1 MKLKMLAIAVAAM
14 TLVGS
19 AHADLSPSGSANG
32 SLVLTAINITNN
44 NWYMRDLGFF
54 INTFLPSNIT
64 TASGDGGVTGDKT
77 PATGLTLNGSNT
89 TNFADASFATWLAGE
104 GIANVRWQVTSND
117 STGISATDRRRLI
130 VSSANPNET
139 FLNSNVT
146 SFVNPANAG
155 NLGGFFSQANP
166 GATALS
172 NTGTGYAANGLQGWG
187 FGADSLAT
195 VGQGVDLFY
204 AFRSSTTGGNE
215 ANAATFQKYFNATG
229 NAVVTLAANGDFSYV
244 LPGAPVGE
252 VPLPASVWLM
262 GAGLA
267 AVGGFIRRRKVA
279 EAQA

>member
-19 AHADLSPSGSANG
+19 AHADLSPPGSANG

-77 PATGLTLNGSNT
+77 PAAGLTLNASNT
-89 TNFADASFATWLAGE
+89 ANFADASFSTWLAGE
-104 GIANVRWQVTSND
+104 GAANVRWVVTAND

-139 FLNSNVT
+139 FLNSNIT
-146 SFVNPANAG
+146 SFVSTANAG
-155 NLGGFFSQANP
+155 SLTSFFGSS
-166 GATALS
+166 TLS
-172 NTGTGYAANGLQGWG
+172 NTGTGFVASGLTAFG
-187 FGADSLAT
+187 FGTDALAS
-195 VGQGVDLFY
+195 VGQSVDLFY
-204 AFRSSTTGGNE
+204 AFRSSTAGSGE
-215 ANAATFQKYFNATG
+215 ANPATAQKYFNATG
-229 NAVVTLAANGDFSYV
+229 SALVTLSANGDFSYV

-267 AVGGFIRRRKVA
+267 AVGGFIRRRKAA